1 MVHSADRPAGGAR
14 PEVLGSPASSVTP
27 AELDAMDRALELAR
41 RGPAHG
47 PNPRVGCVLLSSA
60 GAVLAEGWHDGAGPP
75 RRLSPPRAASPR
87 RRASPQRA
95 RRPHC
100 SAARPPPVGSARVRA
115 PAGPAPGHGPS
126 RPARPASPRTPA
138 ELDAMGRAL
147 ELARR
152 GTAHGPNPRV
162 GCVLLSSCLLYT
174 SPSPRD
180 GLLSRMP

>member
-60 GAVLAEGWHDGAGPP
+60 GAVLAEGWHDGAGTPHAEATAV
-75 RRLSPPRAASPR
+75 AAAPR

-100 SAARPPPVGSARVRA
+100 SAARTPPVGSARVRA
-115 PAGPAPGHGPS
+115 PDGPAPGHGPS

-138 ELDAMGRAL
+138 TRGPRGAHHRPAGLPSGPSVPPRAL
-147 ELARR
+147 RLR
-152 GTAHGPNPRV
+152 GYGVAGRHTPGA
-162 GCVLLSSCLLYT
+162 
-174 SPSPRD
+174 
-180 GLLSRMP
+180 